1 MDASQV
7 ATGDL
12 IAGNSRF
19 EDNGKTLSV
28 QGSIVAPSCMVA
40 LGGSTKCTRS
50 APFWEDSNNPRPDLP
65 VHHRIPEDNFNADS
79 RPIVQH
85 GDTPTKI
92 GPRYIVF
99 NGVSYLWLDGTIST
113 SPSNSAANSTEDTEG
128 SQTSVEQICV
138 YTVVAFAAFVVI
150 CISACAFSRCTR
162 PHREARKRMRAVKED
177 MQRRQMHDVVRANH
191 RAREVRQRERRAQRV
206 AVEAVTIEMTPQA
219 GDFAREISHDSAVT
233 TTEELALGASAE
245 VFLTRPEPALHRR
258 LSMTASLDIAG
269 APATPLPKYE
279 REDPLQREE
288 ATADFYHMERSPSYV
303 EGSSSWETIESAQ
316 TQSYFDERIDL
327 G

>member
-1 MDASQV
+1 
-7 ATGDL
+7 
-12 IAGNSRF
+12 
-19 EDNGKTLSV
+19 
-28 QGSIVAPSCMVA
+28 
-40 LGGSTKCTRS
+40 
-50 APFWEDSNNPRPDLP
+50 
-65 VHHRIPEDNFNADS
+65 
-79 RPIVQH
+79 
-85 GDTPTKI
+85 
-92 GPRYIVF
+92 
-99 NGVSYLWLDGTIST
+99 
-113 SPSNSAANSTEDTEG
+113 
-128 SQTSVEQICV
+128 
-138 YTVVAFAAFVVI
+138 
-150 CISACAFSRCTR
+150 
-162 PHREARKRMRAVKED
+162 
-177 MQRRQMHDVVRANH
+177 MHDVVRANH

-233 TTEELALGASAE
+233 TTEELALGASAV